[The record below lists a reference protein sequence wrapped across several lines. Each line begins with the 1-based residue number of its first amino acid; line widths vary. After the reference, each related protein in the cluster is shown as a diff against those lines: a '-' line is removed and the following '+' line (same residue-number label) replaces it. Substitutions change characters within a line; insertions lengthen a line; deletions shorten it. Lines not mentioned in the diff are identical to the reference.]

1 MIKQVTKNNTTFL
14 WCFKRYVYIPNENDI
29 GKLSI
34 KNLGKYSFDIVR
46 LSKTNNDL
54 YEAFKTRVKSEIT
67 LLDGK
72 DCYRI
77 LKSLEINNKLDEK
90 EDFIKSV
97 LNKISIESCKYSV
110 KEICDICFL
119 CSKLNLLFI
128 PLFASLSLAFLNKIN
143 LATPENIS
151 TMCLSFCKVQIKDI
165 NLFNRISV
173 ATLNIL
179 HMFDV
184 ESLIN
189 VLISYSYLNI
199 KKEMLLYSSVNI
211 FVKNQNNIDINHLI
225 KIAYIYSKFSFI
237 NNDINTILRTKLPLY
252 ISELTNM
259 QLADLIISLHKL
271 YINTYDINKY
281 FTDVNFLQLEFP
293 IAIKVINI
301 LSQIKNI
308 NIEFKYD
315 EIMLCV
321 NNFLCINTKRE
332 LLESELNK
340 QDCDDISL
348 VGYMDNNNI
357 NFESN
362 YIYENNF
369 CETNTQ
375 KNEDNKIKEELC
387 LSNVNN
393 EIYLPNVEQKLEQN
407 DAPFL
412 EIIKKNEYPNEYYI
426 ENGLFNS
433 RLLNEENEIF
443 NHYSNI
449 DLRNKLNTNSICYL
463 CVDIFESLCNFLVKN
478 SINDEY
484 EKKFKFYLN
493 YMCKEIIKLKDY
505 INFTCLI
512 KLFSSLLKI
521 PIIWG
526 LPFLQLNDITLFKE
540 NFLFYIDK
548 ETNFYEELINRYF
561 KIFHTSE
568 DVDNHSVIL
577 CTMINLFK
585 LKDSVLSVKVNEIIE
600 QNEGEKYTDLLEKCL
615 HHYSSIIKKGNKYS
629 EKKNSYIMEEYI
641 IYNFIDYNYKN
652 VQLWNRSLHD
662 KKDISNQGIENYEE
676 CSNSYDKYNED
687 NINLPYALKPT
698 IMVNKI
704 LALELFSIVQ
714 NFTKNLKINFKDGMY
729 YIPLL
734 EYDNYI
740 AYIFL
745 GPENYFYS
753 SNEQKELNLIN
764 TTLKKSNNI
773 VNNDKEEKK
782 HDIFL
787 INDISYNPYDI
798 FYNEKYFAKT
808 EILIKI
814 NYLLTKGYN
823 IIAIPFYSWRWMN
836 PEEKFDAINVHR
848 NNILNAQ

>member
-1 MIKQVTKNNTTFL
+1 MIKQVTKNNAAFL

-46 LSKTNNDL
+46 LSKSNSEL
-54 YEAFKTRVKSEIT
+54 YEIFKTRVKNEIT
-67 LLDGK
+67 SLDGK

-77 LKSLEINNKLDEK
+77 LKSLEINNKLDDK
-90 EDFIKSV
+90 EEFIKSL

-151 TMCLSFCKVQIKDI
+151 TICLSFCKVQIKDI

-189 VLISYSYLNI
+189 VLISFSYLNI

-211 FVKNQNNIDINHLI
+211 FVKNQNNLDINQLV

-237 NNDINTILRTKLPLY
+237 NNDINTMLRSKLPLH

-301 LSQIKNI
+301 LSQLSNI

-321 NNFLCINTKRE
+321 NNFLRVNTKRE
-332 LLESELNK
+332 YLESELNK
-340 QDCDDISL
+340 QICDDISSS
-348 VGYMDNNNI
+348 GYIDKNNI

-362 YIYENNF
+362 WISGSNS
-369 CETNTQ
+369 CETDTK
-375 KNEDNKIKEELC
+375 KNEETKIEEELY

-393 EIYLPNVEQKLEQN
+393 DDNERFRPNEDQSN
-407 DAPFL
+407 PAFL
-412 EIIKKNEYPNEYYI
+412 EIVKRNEYPNSYYM
-426 ENGLFNS
+426 ENELFNL
-433 RLLNEENEIF
+433 RLLNEENEIY
-443 NHYSNI
+443 NHSASK
-449 DLRNKLNTNSICYL
+449 DPRSKLNTNSICYL
-463 CVDIFESLCNFLVKN
+463 CVDIFESLCNLLVKN

-526 LPFLQLNDITLFKE
+526 LPFLQFNDNTLFKE
-540 NFLFYIDK
+540 DFLFYIDK

-561 KIFHTSE
+561 RIFHTSE

-577 CTMINLFK
+577 CSIINLFK
-585 LKDSVLSVKVNEIIE
+585 LKDSGLSIKGNKIVD

-615 HHYSSIIKKGNKYS
+615 HHYSSIIKKRNKYN
-629 EKKNSYIMEEYI
+629 EKKNSYIMEENI
-641 IYNFIDYNYKN
+641 IYNFIDCNYKN
-652 VQLWNRSLHD
+652 VQLWNKNLHD
-662 KKDISNQGIENYEE
+662 ENGISNQDMENYEE
-676 CSNSYDKYNED
+676 CDNSYDNHNED

-698 IMVNKI
+698 IVVNKI
-704 LALELFSIVQ
+704 LPLELFSIVQ
-714 NFTKNLKINFKDGMY
+714 NFTKNIKINFKDGMY
-729 YIPLL
+729 YIPVL

-753 SNEQKELNLIN
+753 SNEQKELSLIN
-764 TTLKKSNNI
+764 TTQKKNNSI
-773 VNNDKEEKK
+773 VNNNEEKP

-798 FYNEKYFAKT
+798 FYNQKYFAKT

-836 PEEKFDAINVHR
+836 SEEKFDAINVQR
-848 NNILNAQ
+848 NNILNVQ

>member
-1 MIKQVTKNNTTFL
+1 MIKQVTKNNTIFL
-14 WCFKRYVYIPNENDI
+14 WCFKRYFYIPNKNDI

-34 KNLGKYSFDIVR
+34 KNLGKYSLDIIR
-46 LSKTNNDL
+46 LSKSNNDI
-54 YEAFKTRVKSEIT
+54 YEIFKTRVNSEIT

-77 LKSLEINNKLDEK
+77 IKSLEINNKLDEK
-90 EDFIKSV
+90 EEFIKNL
-97 LNKISIESCKYSV
+97 LNKISIESCKYSI

-151 TMCLSFCKVQIKDI
+151 TICLSFCKVQIKDI

-179 HMFDV
+179 HMFDI

-189 VLISYSYLNI
+189 VLISFSYLNI

-211 FVKNQNNIDINHLI
+211 FVKNQNNLDINHLI

-237 NNDINTILRTKLPLY
+237 NNDINTILQKKLPLH
-252 ISELTNM
+252 ISELTNI

-315 EIMLCV
+315 EIILFV
-321 NNFLCINTKRE
+321 NNFLRTNTRRE
-332 LLESELNK
+332 LLEVESNK
-340 QDCDDISL
+340 QDDGDISL
-348 VGYMDNNNI
+348 VEYVDKNK
-357 NFESN
+357 
-362 YIYENNF
+362 F
-369 CETNTQ
+369 CETDRH
-375 KNEDNKIKEELC
+375 KNEETKIKEELF

-393 EIYLPNVEQKLEQN
+393 DDNEMYRSDVEQKLEQN

-412 EIIKKNEYPNEYYI
+412 EIIKRNEYPNDYYI
-426 ENGLFNS
+426 KNGLFNF
-433 RLLNEENEIF
+433 RLLNEENEIY
-443 NHYSNI
+443 NNYSNI
-449 DLRNKLNTNSICYL
+449 DLRTKLNTNSICYL

-493 YMCKEIIKLKDY
+493 YICKEIVRLKDY

-548 ETNFYEELINRYF
+548 ETNFYVELINRYF

-577 CTMINLFK
+577 SSMINLFK
-585 LKDSVLSVKVNEIIE
+585 LKDSVLIVKGNKIID

-615 HHYSSIIKKGNKYS
+615 NHYSSIIKKGKKYN

-652 VQLWNRSLHD
+652 VQLWNRSLDD
-662 KKDISNQGIENYEE
+662 KNGISNQDVEKYEE
-676 CSNSYDKYNED
+676 CNNSYNSYNED

-714 NFTKNLKINFKDGMY
+714 SFTKNLKMNFKDGMY

-764 TTLKKSNNI
+764 TALERNNNVVSND
-773 VNNDKEEKK
+773 VNNDEKK
-782 HDIFL
+782 QHDIFL

-836 PEEKFDAINVHR
+836 SEEKFDAINVQR
-848 NNILNAQ
+848 NNIMNAQ